1 MRKCEGV
8 VDMKQFIAAILLLS
22 SLVTLSYAT
31 HYAIDVKKLAQEY
44 NLHAGTK
51 ATVQWERVFSSQRHL
66 KRYKLDKLD
75 AQTREYLKRYLIEHS
90 ADSDQPIIPGL

>member
-1 MRKCEGV
+1 
-8 VDMKQFIAAILLLS
+8 MKHLIVTILLLPLFS
-22 SLVTLSYAT
+22 TLTYAT
-31 HYAIDVKKLAQEY
+31 YYAIDVKKLAQEY
-44 NLHAGTK
+44 NLQAGTK